1 MSQEFGIS
9 SDLLRESRLSCNK
22 NVEYHIK
29 MIPINLVVSLLLR
42 VGEVA
47 PPLFCFLWLP
57 VYLVAQI
64 HIDQNGWHLDLL
76 KFVLTSMLISFRL
89 MMNQI
94 QNVQRSQSL
103 QVEKVT
109 NVDACHEVI
118 FLCYILSF
126 ILGVYQLI
134 FPLVG
139 NLLCS
144 ILSILIIT
152 GHNVV

>member
-1 MSQEFGIS
+1 MS
-9 SDLLRESRLSCNK
+9 
-22 NVEYHIK
+22 
-29 MIPINLVVSLLLR
+29 
-42 VGEVA
+42 
-47 PPLFCFLWLP
+47 
-57 VYLVAQI
+57 
-64 HIDQNGWHLDLL
+64 
-76 KFVLTSMLISFRL
+76 
-89 MMNQI
+89 QI

-109 NVDACHEVI
+109 NLDACHEVI